1 MTLAQTPSNPRDDER
16 PRALHAVTTSVTLG
30 PMLGQFRYLRDAGFR
45 VAAASAPG
53 DELDSLEE
61 NEGMAAFAVPME
73 RGVAPVADVISLWE
87 LWQLL
92 RRFRPQITN
101 VGTAK
106 AGLLGGLAAR
116 WAGVPCRVYTLHGL
130 RCENASG
137 LKRKALRFLE
147 KLACDSAHLVL
158 CLSESVRKQA
168 VEQGL
173 VSAER
178 ALVLGHGSSQGVDAA
193 RFAPSD
199 ERRRQALALRGEL
212 DIPHDAPV
220 IGFVGGMNSE
230 RGVPEL
236 VRAFARLR
244 HFRPTLRLLLLGDW
258 ESGDPMPPDM
268 RGILDTDNRILWPGH
283 VLDVAPYYQLLDVV
297 CLPSHGEGFPPVLLE
312 AQAAARPVVTTAVT
326 GCSDA
331 VEHGVTGL
339 LVPPDDLDALTDA
352 LELLLNDPAQARRLG
367 EAGRERV
374 LRDFR
379 PEVIWEALAGEYRRL
394 LEENDLPLPVP
405 EKREAP
411 AKVKAD
417 AGVAAS

>member
-1 MTLAQTPSNPRDDER
+1 MR
-16 PRALHAVTTSVTLG
+16 
-30 PMLGQFRYLRDAGFR
+30 GQFRYLREAGFR
-45 VAAASAPG
+45 VAAVSAPG
-53 DELDSLEE
+53 DELQSL
-61 NEGMAAFAVPME
+61 GSVGVTGFAVPME
-73 RGVAPVADVISLWE
+73 RGFAPLADLVSLWE

-101 VGTAK
+101 LDAAK

-130 RCENASG
+130 RCANTTG
-137 LKRKALRFLE
+137 WKRAVLRFAE

-173 VSAER
+173 VEAER
-178 ALVLGHGSSQGVDAA
+178 AVVLGHGSSQGVDAA
-193 RFAPSD
+193 RFAPGA
-199 ERRRQALALRGEL
+199 ERQRQALALRRQLG
-212 DIPHDAPV
+212 IPRDAPA
-220 IGFVGGMNSE
+220 IGFIGRMNSE

-244 HFRPTLRLLLLGDW
+244 HFRPHLRLLLLGDW
-258 ESGDPMPPDM
+258 ESADPMPPDM
-268 RGILDTDNRILWPGH
+268 RGFLDTDNRILWPGH
-283 VLDVAPYYQLLDVV
+283 VLDVAPYYHLLDVV
-297 CLPSHGEGFPPVLLE
+297 CLPSQGEGFPPVLLE
-312 AQAAARPVVTTAVT
+312 AQAAARPVVATAVT

-339 LVPPDDLDALTDA
+339 LVPPGDLDALTGA
-352 LELLLNDPAQARRLG
+352 LELLLSDPAQARRLG

-394 LEENDLPLPVP
+394 LQEKDLPLPVP

-411 AKVKAD
+411 VKVKAD
-417 AGVAAS
+417 AGVVAS

>member
-1 MTLAQTPSNPRDDER
+1 MR
-16 PRALHAVTTSVTLG
+16 
-30 PMLGQFRYLRDAGFR
+30 GQFRYLREAGFQ
-45 VAAASAPG
+45 VATASAAG
-53 DELDSLEE
+53 DELDSLESD
-61 NEGMAAFAVPME
+61 GIVAFAVPIE
-73 RGVAPVADVISLWE
+73 RGFAPLADILSLWE
-87 LWQLL
+87 LWQLI
-92 RRFRPQITN
+92 RHFRPHITN

-106 AGLLGGLAAR
+106 AGLLGGLAAQ
-116 WAGVPCRVYTLHGL
+116 WADVPCRVYTLHGL
-130 RCENASG
+130 RFQNASG
-137 LKRKALRFLE
+137 LKRKVLRYLE

-158 CLSESVRKQA
+158 CLSESVRQQA

-173 VSAER
+173 VDA
-178 ALVLGHGSSQGVDAA
+178 AYAVVLGRGSSQGVDAA

-199 ERRRQALALRGEL
+199 QRRQQALALRGEL
-212 DIPHDAPV
+212 EIPHDAPV

-244 HFRPTLRLLLLGDW
+244 HFHPALRLLLLGDW
-258 ESGDPMPPDM
+258 EAGDPMPPDM

-283 VLDVAPYYQLLDVV
+283 VLDVAPYYHLIDVV

-312 AQAAARPVVTTAVT
+312 AQAAARPVVATAVT

-331 VEHGVTGL
+331 IEHGVTGL
-339 LVPPDDLDALTDA
+339 LVPADDLDALTDA
-352 LELLLNDPAQARRLG
+352 LELLLADPAQARRLG

-374 LRDFR
+374 LRHFR
-379 PEVIWEALAGEYRRL
+379 PEVIWKALADEYRRL
-394 LEENDLPLPVP
+394 LKESNLPLPVP

-411 AKVKAD
+411 AKVKAG

>member
-1 MTLAQTPSNPRDDER
+1 VTLAQTPSRPRDDER
-16 PRALHAVTTSVTLG
+16 PRALHAVTASVTLG
-30 PMLGQFRYLRDAGFR
+30 PMRGQFRYLRAAGFR
-45 VAAASAPG
+45 VAAVSAPG
-53 DELDSLEE
+53 DELESLES
-61 NEGMAAFAVPME
+61 EGVAGFAVPME
-73 RGVAPVADVISLWE
+73 HGFAPLADLVSLWE
-87 LWQLL
+87 LWQLM

-101 VGTAK
+101 LGAAK

-130 RCENASG
+130 RCANTTG
-137 LKRKALRFLE
+137 LKRAVMRFLE

-173 VSAER
+173 VEAER
-178 ALVLGHGSSQGVDAA
+178 ALVPAHGSSQGVEAA
-193 RFAPSD
+193 RFAPGA
-199 ERRRQALALRGEL
+199 ERQRQALALRRQLG
-212 DIPHDAPV
+212 IPHDAPV
-220 IGFVGGMNSE
+220 IGFIGRMNSE

-244 HFRPTLRLLLLGDW
+244 HFRPHLRLLLLGDW
-258 ESGDPMPPDM
+258 ESADPMPPDM
-268 RGILDTDNRILWPGH
+268 RGFLDTDNRILWPGH
-283 VLDVAPYYQLLDVV
+283 VLDVASYYHLLDVV

-312 AQAAARPVVTTAVT
+312 AQAAARPVVATAVT

-339 LVPPDDLDALTDA
+339 LVPPDDLDALSDA
-352 LELLLNDPAQARRLG
+352 LQLLLSDPAQARRLG

-379 PEVIWEALAGEYRRL
+379 PEVIWEALAGEYSRL

-417 AGVAAS
+417 VGVAAS